1 MPTGLGGEVMW
12 LCPSL
17 DDSPNDLSGN
27 GNNGTYVNGT
37 ATVADSDP
45 TYGGSRAYNFDGTD
59 DYIDCGF
66 PITNTSFSVSG
77 WYNTDSVNGSLLGS
91 YDWTLNRRSFYLRLY
106 SDKVQF
112 RVALA
117 ANNAGTV
124 IESTASVST
133 GTWYHV
139 AATWDAT
146 SGDMEVFINGS
157 TEATGTRSVMAPLL
171 DPLTLGSYG
180 SSATDY
186 DGKQDDI
193 RVFQRVLT
201 QSEITHLASSR
212 GILGGLG
219 GTHILRTL
227 LGVG

>member
-1 MPTGLGGEVMW
+1 MPVGLGDEVMW

-106 SDKVQF
+106 YSKVQF

-157 TEATGTRSVMAPLL
+157 TEATGTMSVMAPLL

-180 SSATDY
+180 SSGTDY

-201 QSEITHLASSR
+201 QSEITLLASTR
-212 GILGGLG
+212 GFTVGG
-219 GTHILRTL
+219 GTHINRTL

>member
-1 MPTGLGGEVMW
+1 MPTGLGDELLW

-106 SDKVQF
+106 YSKVQF

-157 TEATGTRSVMAPLL
+157 TEATGTTSVMAQI
-171 DPLTLGSYG
+171 GRASCRE
-180 SSATDY
+180 
-186 DGKQDDI
+186 
-193 RVFQRVLT
+193 RV
-201 QSEITHLASSR
+201 
-212 GILGGLG
+212 
-219 GTHILRTL
+219 
-227 LGVG
+227 